1 MIING
6 KEENIATP
14 ITVAELIEGK
24 GLRADRVAVELN
36 GEIVPRTQRAQTQL
50 KGTDTLEIVNVRAGR
65 LNHFQSFLRLR
76 PAQYTRNNRK
86 NIQNTTNPAKTT
98 HERKTRIREQP

>member
-14 ITVAELIEGK
+14 ITVAELIESK

-36 GEIVPRTQRAQTQL
+36 GEIVPRTQRAQTHRYV
-50 KGTDTLEIVNVRAGR
+50 GNRHVRAGR
-65 LNHFQSFLRLR
+65 LNHFQNFLRLQ

-98 HERKTRIREQP
+98 HERKTRTREQP

>member
-14 ITVAELIEGK
+14 ITVAELIESK

-36 GEIVPRTQRAQTQL
+36 G
-50 KGTDTLEIVNVRAGR
+50 AGR
-65 LNHFQSFLRLR
+65 LHHFQNFLRLR
-76 PAQYTRNNRK
+76 PARCTRNNRK

-98 HERKTRIREQP
+98 HERKTRIREYENNHDF

>member
-14 ITVAELIEGK
+14 ITVAELIESK

-50 KGTDTLEIVNVRAGR
+50 KG
-65 LNHFQSFLRLR
+65 S
-76 PAQYTRNNRK
+76 YYRN
-86 NIQNTTNPAKTT
+86 
-98 HERKTRIREQP
+98 